1 MSDELR
7 ILVGQGL
14 RIDADYQTPPIATY
28 QGNPFIEAL
37 PPIWSEEEVGQLLT
51 YAPPYSPQDRDM
63 PAHYRLHLIQNTLQF
78 FEPLPVHLE
87 LEQRFS
93 RMIRIGYL
101 ARNPRDPRFVAQ
113 LHENADL
120 IGNAGSLSSATRST
134 ATGFTILGMSG
145 VGKTTSVERILSL
158 YPQLIG
164 HHEYAGRPLTV
175 MQVVWLK
182 LDCPFDGSIKGL
194 CLNFFQA
201 IDDLLGSRYY
211 ERYASGRHTV
221 DELLPR
227 MARVAALHGLGVL
240 VIDEIQHL
248 SEAKSGGSRKMLN
261 FFVQLVNTIGLP
273 VVLVGTYKAQA
284 LLSGEFRQTR
294 RGTGQGD
301 FIWDRMAN
309 DEVWQFFVESLWRF
323 QYTRRLVPLTAALRD
338 ALYDASQGITD
349 FAVKLYMLAQ
359 ARAIARNDD
368 TISPA
373 LIRSVAKDSLRLAS
387 PILEALRTGNIRL
400 LQGVDDVAPLD
411 VERYLAEA
419 ERSVTTMGRLDALR
433 KPADQSSSATGECA
447 LVGWLIEAGVPK
459 MVARQAVESVQPDE
473 ATSLLDVRQNA
484 LEKARALMQSTPGS
498 EDSPSAQMPEPVK
511 KRPSQKQE
519 GAPESLVLK
528 SVVQTGLKTGM
539 SAYGALKN
547 AGWIQSMEAFVS

>member
-7 ILVGQGL
+7 ILVGQGR

-37 PPIWSEEEVGQLLT
+37 PPIWSEEEVGQQLT
-51 YAPPYSPQDRDM
+51 YAPLYSLQDRDI

-120 IGNAGSLSSATRST
+120 IANEGSLSSATRST

-145 VGKTTSVERILSL
+145 VGKTTSVERVLSL

-261 FFVQLVNTIGLP
+261 FFVQLINTIGLP

-323 QYTRRLVPLTAALRD
+323 QYTRRLVPLTPALRD

-359 ARAIARNDD
+359 ARAITRNDD
-368 TISPA
+368 TITPA

-400 LQGVDDVAPLD
+400 LQGVDDVVPLD

-419 ERSVTTMGRLDALR
+419 ERSVTTMGRLDSLR
-433 KPADQSSSATGECA
+433 KPADQSSSVTGESA

-459 MVARQAVESVQPDE
+459 IVARQAVEFIQSDE
-473 ATSLLDVRQNA
+473 ATSLLDDRQNA

-498 EDSPSAQMPEPVK
+498 EDSPSAQMPEAVK

-528 SVVQTGLKTGM
+528 SVVQTGLKARR